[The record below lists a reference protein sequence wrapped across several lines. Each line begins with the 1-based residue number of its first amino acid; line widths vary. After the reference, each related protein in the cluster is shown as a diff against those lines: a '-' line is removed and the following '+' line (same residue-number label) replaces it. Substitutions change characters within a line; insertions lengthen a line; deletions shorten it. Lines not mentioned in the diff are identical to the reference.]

1 MMLAVKLM
9 MYVCTTS
16 IERTGFSVKK
26 GFEVGA
32 NKMFRSTIIKAW
44 TFPVATRHETAH
56 KECEAGTNDR
66 YGRMQGKKKSSAE
79 LDTDT
84 QPGRGVDCAVTLT
97 TRIIGGLD
105 A

>member
-66 YGRMQGKKKSSAE
+66 YGRMQGKKNHRPSLTRTRS
-79 LDTDT
+79 
-84 QPGRGVDCAVTLT
+84 PAVASTVPSH
-97 TRIIGGLD
+97 
-105 A
+105 